1 LGTPRLLPKSPCLH
15 GRALFVGDIRRMIF
29 YGDSSQIAQV
39 SPSIYAYHFIIDE
52 TIETKRL
59 INALYQVVNR
69 FM

>member
-1 LGTPRLLPKSPCLH
+1 
-15 GRALFVGDIRRMIF
+15 MIF